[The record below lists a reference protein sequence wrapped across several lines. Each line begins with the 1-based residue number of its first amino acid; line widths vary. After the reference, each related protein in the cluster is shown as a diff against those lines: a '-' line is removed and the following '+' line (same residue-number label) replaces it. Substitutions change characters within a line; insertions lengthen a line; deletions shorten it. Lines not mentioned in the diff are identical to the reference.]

1 MIELLRTAW
10 PGSSEM
16 RDAHFRFFPDCLRL
30 VCRGRVE
37 GLDVCL
43 KVFSVL
49 ADLEFLLVSRAR
61 TYVML
66 HQPT

>member
-10 PGSSEM
+10 PGSSKM

-30 VCRGRVE
+30 VSRGRVE
-37 GLDVCL
+37 GLYVCL

-49 ADLEFLLVSRAR
+49 ADLELLLVSRAR